1 MNDSDFDKLFNEK
14 LNGEGEFPQSD
25 ENWEK
30 VAVRLSSAQNTKL
43 LRTRLYR
50 AAVIALIAGIFA
62 WQWTTMHTMKNE
74 IADLKNNYELRI
86 KNKDSLQ
93 KKLEESQDFEN
104 KNSEKKS
111 EKNNFENK
119 KFEKNSEKNNFE
131 SKKFEKNNPTTV
143 LEKNNTHAVSG
154 KNNPTTVLEKNN
166 TRVVSEKYNPTTVLE
181 KNNMRVVSEKNN
193 PITVLEKNNA
203 HVVSE
208 KNNPENKNGESNS
221 GKNNAGVVLENNK
234 AETKSEENMSI
245 KDIPSS
251 SRTTETDLVKTRT
264 GDTEIKV
271 AGSSLMP
278 ANEIAF
284 RSQVISELSPLGTS
298 PIAMHS
304 NRLIL
309 SDDGGTL
316 KQSAPII
323 RITHPSL
330 LQNFSIT
337 AQIGTDIHLMQNRDD
352 DKPQN
357 PKPNPNPN
365 PNLVPDKNDPH
376 TNFNSNINYGIT
388 IEKSFG
394 SHWRAQISANYAQ
407 SNFITEADNPKIYVP
422 EPPHIKD
429 FDFENAH
436 ADFKSW
442 FLGAGV
448 QYAFFEHSRVQPF
461 VSLGYAYESVQPFQI
476 NYEYKS
482 KLTEGTQT
490 QSNLTTTHN
499 ENWYNIG
506 VGADMRLYKNI
517 SARVKTDYWNTLSSI
532 INKKMMR
539 IQGGIVV
546 SF

>member
-14 LNGEGEFPQSD
+14 LNGEREFPHSD

-30 VAVRLSSAQNTKL
+30 VTARLSSAQNTKL

-86 KNKDSLQ
+86 KSKDSLQ

-104 KNSEKKS
+104 KNSGKKS

-119 KFEKNSEKNNFE
+119 NSGKKSEKNNFENKNSEKKSEKNNFE

-143 LEKNNTHAVSG
+143 LEKNIARVVSE
-154 KNNPTTVLEKNN
+154 KNNPISVLEKNN
-166 TRVVSEKYNPTTVLE
+166 T
-181 KNNMRVVSEKNN
+181 RVVSEKNN

-203 HVVSE
+203 RVVSE

-221 GKNNAGVVLENNK
+221 EKNNPAVVLKNNK
-234 AETKSEENMSI
+234 GETKSEENMPI
-245 KDIPSS
+245 KDIASI

-264 GDTEIKV
+264 GDAEIKF
-271 AGSSLMP
+271 AGSSVIP
-278 ANEIAF
+278 TNEIAF
-284 RSQVISELSPLGTS
+284 RSQVISELTMPGTS
-298 PIAMHS
+298 PIAMHQ

-309 SDDGGTL
+309 SGDGGTL
-316 KQSAPII
+316 KQLTPTI

-337 AQIGTDIHLMQNRDD
+337 TQIGTDIQLMQNRDD
-352 DKPQN
+352 GKSPA

-365 PNLVPDKNDPH
+365 PVTDKKDPH
-376 TNFNSNINYGIT
+376 TNFNLNINYGIT

-394 SHWRAQISANYAQ
+394 PHWRAHVLADYAQ

-422 EPPHIKD
+422 EPPHVKD

-442 FLGAGV
+442 FLGTGV

-476 NYEYKS
+476 NYEYKN
-482 KLTEGTQT
+482 KVTEGTQT

-506 VGADMRLYKNI
+506 LGADIRLYKNI
-517 SARVKTDYWNTLSSI
+517 SARVKTDYWNTLSST
-532 INKKMMR
+532 INKKMVR

-546 SF
+546 GF